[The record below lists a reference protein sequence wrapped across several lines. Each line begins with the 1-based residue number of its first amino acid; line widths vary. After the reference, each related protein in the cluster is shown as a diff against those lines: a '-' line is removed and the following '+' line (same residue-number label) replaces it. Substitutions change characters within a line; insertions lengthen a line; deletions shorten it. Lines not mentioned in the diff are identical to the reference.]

1 MAGEL
6 VSLII
11 PAKNEGDNVINTIN
25 SIFQCRNATPFEVI
39 VVDDGSED
47 GCCHFLKGQKK
58 SEKVKLVNTGGI
70 GSARARNAGAAAARG
85 EFFIF
90 CDAHIFVE
98 DNWIDRLVESIDSGR
113 VDAVCPGIAPHDRS
127 NDVAGGFTWDDRLR
141 FIWLPRPPKLSPVPL
156 LPGGCM
162 AVSAKVF
169 FDVEGFDRGF
179 IVWGRE
185 DEEISL
191 KMWLFGYTLGVNPDV
206 KVLHVF
212 RQRHPYIVTWDHV
225 DYNLLRMAYSHFK
238 SERIVKAAGL
248 IKNHPNSRLI
258 EQRVLTGGV
267 HEQRLRYFSRRKRN
281 DDWFFKRF
289 RISF

>member
-1 MAGEL
+1 MSGKL

-11 PAKNEGDNVINTIN
+11 PARNEGLNVINTLN
-25 SIFQCRNATPFEVI
+25 SIFQCRNATPFELI

-47 GCCHFLKGQKK
+47 GCCHFLRKPDRPKNI
-58 SEKVKLVNTGGI
+58 KLVNTGGV
-70 GSARARNAGAAAARG
+70 GSARARNAGAASAAG
-85 EFFIF
+85 DILIF

-113 VDAVCPGIAPHDRS
+113 VDAVCPAIAPHDRS
-127 NDVAGGFTWDDRLR
+127 NDLAGGFTWDDSLR

-162 AVSAKVF
+162 AVRAGVF
-169 FDVEGFDRGF
+169 FNVEGFDRGF

-206 KVLHVF
+206 KVRHVF
-212 RQRHPYIVTWDHV
+212 RQRHPYTVSWDHV

-238 SERIVKAAGL
+238 GERILKAAGL
-248 IKNHPNSRLI
+248 IKHHPNSRRI
-258 EQRVLTGGV
+258 EQQVLAGDV
-267 HEQRLRYFSRRKRN
+267 AKQRLRYFSRRKRD